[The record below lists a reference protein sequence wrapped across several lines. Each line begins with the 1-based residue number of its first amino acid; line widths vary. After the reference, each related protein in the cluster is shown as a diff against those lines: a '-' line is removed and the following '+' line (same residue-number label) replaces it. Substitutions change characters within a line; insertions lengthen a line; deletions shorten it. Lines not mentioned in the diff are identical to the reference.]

1 MDDKKIKRINELA
14 AKSKTP
20 EGLTPDEK
28 SEQQILRNEYR
39 SSVVSNLS
47 SQLENC
53 VIADD
58 KGNKKKVTKKK

>member
-14 AKSKTP
+14 AKSKTL

-28 SEQQILRNEYR
+28 EEQQQLRNEYR
-39 SSVVSNLS
+39 CSIVSNLS

-58 KGNKKKVTKKK
+58 KGNRKKVTKKK